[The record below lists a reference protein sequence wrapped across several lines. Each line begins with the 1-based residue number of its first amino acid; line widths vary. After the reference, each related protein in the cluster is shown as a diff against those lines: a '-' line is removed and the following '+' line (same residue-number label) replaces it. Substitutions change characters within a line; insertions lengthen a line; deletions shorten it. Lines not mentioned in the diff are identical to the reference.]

1 VSLVNFKRSS
11 LKPLEDMRN
20 AAFKYF
26 ISMPEKETVHQIITG
41 NTCLQTKVLLNAVNI
56 FLRESFHD
64 TDIFR

>member
-1 VSLVNFKRSS
+1 
-11 LKPLEDMRN
+11 MRN

>member
-1 VSLVNFKRSS
+1 VSLVNFKGSS

-20 AAFKYF
+20 AAIKYF
-26 ISMPEKETVHQIITG
+26 ISMPEKDTVHQLITE
-41 NTCLQTKVLLNAVNI
+41 NTRSQAKMLPNAVNI